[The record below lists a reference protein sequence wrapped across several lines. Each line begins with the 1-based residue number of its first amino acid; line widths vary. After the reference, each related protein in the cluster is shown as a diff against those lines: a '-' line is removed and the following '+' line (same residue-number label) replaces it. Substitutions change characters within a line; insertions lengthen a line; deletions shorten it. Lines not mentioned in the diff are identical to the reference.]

1 LIFQAKRG
9 PVLCATRNLALLPM
23 LLRSAPATA
32 IANPTTTSMAPNA
45 IACKG
50 GARWIAGEDELF
62 PFFVYQSCC
71 SMPSTDYEIIYLF
84 FYIILPYFPY
94 FLILKQYY
102 NIAIFLP
109 VCVVAPMNVPGT
121 APAAR
126 TTASA
131 VATTNTLGLIAPV
144 KFAPNDVPATAHGT
158 CNLVFLDHCF
168 CLFCLHVKYMTYT
181 RMKYTRMKYM
191 EN

>member
-1 LIFQAKRG
+1 MQLHARVAHVGLQVRMNYFLCSFTNHVVPCQVLI
-9 PVLCATRNLALLPM
+9 N
-23 LLRSAPATA
+23 
-32 IANPTTTSMAPNA
+32 
-45 IACKG
+45 
-50 GARWIAGEDELF
+50 
-62 PFFVYQSCC
+62 
-71 SMPSTDYEIIYLF
+71 EIIYLF

-94 FLILKQYY
+94 FLVLKQYY

-126 TTASA
+126 TTAFA
-131 VATTNTLGLIAPV
+131 VATKNILGSIAPV

-168 CLFCLHVKYMTYT
+168 CLFCLHVNMLST
-181 RMKYTRMKYM
+181 
-191 EN
+191 